1 MADLVNPTHKSAL
14 STRNAEPTHLGG
26 ASYDVLGGP
35 GIASTPGG
43 DDYKIDAAKGVGTDT
58 TIPRAVGP
66 EASHLKKEEDDPEVE
81 FDGDK
86 ELSEVDDL
94 DTDLDALEEI
104 EPIDVD
110 LETEED
116 EPEDEEEPI
125 AEEDET
131 PEDEKQPVE
140 EEDETPFAKKDDEE
154 PVKEEDENPFAKKD
168 DEEPVKEEDETPED
182 EDEIKQESLKIR
194 VKLPRLANLSES
206 AGIPAKAQKQV
217 GVLFESALRRTTKQV
232 AKQLQEHYK
241 KLHEQKLA
249 KYNKAVTKQLDAY
262 LSYVTEEW
270 FKANRVAVRQSLRTS
285 LAEEFLNGLHRL
297 FKEHYIDVPESKVD
311 VVKKL
316 TEQNEKLK
324 KSLNEQH
331 AQKLKLRKLAEAA
344 NKARIV
350 AEFSRG
356 MSEASSA
363 KLLKLAEDVPYTSAK
378 EFREKLSMLKE
389 SYLTESKVRKV
400 KTLPEEAVQTIT
412 EEKKP
417 NASGDPTID
426 AIAKTISQH
435 VKSSKW

>member
-86 ELSEVDDL
+86 ELTEVDDL

-140 EEDETPFAKKDDEE
+140 EEDET
-154 PVKEEDENPFAKKD
+154 PFAKKD

-297 FKEHYIDVPESKVD
+297 FKEHYVDVPESKVD

-331 AQKLKLRKLAEAA
+331 AQKLKLRGLAEAA

>member
-35 GIASTPGG
+35 GIASAPGG
-43 DDYKIDAAKGVGTDT
+43 DDYKIDASKGVGTDT
-58 TIPRAVGP
+58 TIPKSVPAEP
-66 EASHLKKEEDDPEVE
+66 SHLKKEEGEPEVE

-86 ELSEVDDL
+86 DLSEVDDL
-94 DTDLDALEEI
+94 DTDLDTLEEI

-116 EPEDEEEPI
+116 ETPGDEDEEEKPV
-125 AEEDET
+125 AEEFGKPEDENEKEVKEEDEKGD
-131 PEDEKQPVE
+131 EDEKPVE
-140 EEDETPFAKKDDEE
+140 
-154 PVKEEDENPFAKKD
+154 EEDENPFAKKD
-168 DEEPVKEEDETPED
+168 DDEKEV
-182 EDEIKQESLKIR
+182 KQESFKIR
-194 VKLPRLANLSES
+194 VKLPKLTNLAES
-206 AGIPAKAQKQV
+206 AQLPAKAQKQV
-217 GVLFESALRRTTKQV
+217 GVLFEQALRRTTKQV
-232 AKQLQEHYK
+232 ASQLQEHYK

-249 KYNKAVTKQLDAY
+249 KYNEALTKQLDTY

-270 FKANRVAVRQSLRTS
+270 FKANRVAVRQSLRAS

-356 MSEASSA
+356 MSEAQSA
-363 KLLKLAEDVPYTSAK
+363 KLLKLAEDVAYTSAK

-400 KTLPEEAVQTIT
+400 KTLPEENVQTLT

-417 NASGDPTID
+417 TASGDPTID
-426 AIAKTISQH
+426 AIAKTIAAQ